1 MKKQSDF
8 SEYAGIYCAVQ
19 HDGKESGEMRID
31 MKQFKRILAI
41 LAVVIIAGLYI
52 ATLVCAIFVKRF
64 SGQMFL
70 ACIVATVMVP
80 LLLYLL
86 FWLYD
91 LLQSR
96 NGREENREEKNRKGF
111 AAAAAF
117 NQGKKFAGAE
127 TKKLEQEDI
136 ATDNNDVTEQI
147 EE

>member
-1 MKKQSDF
+1 
-8 SEYAGIYCAVQ
+8 
-19 HDGKESGEMRID
+19 

-64 SGQMFL
+64 SNQMFL

-91 LLQSR
+91 MLQSR
-96 NGREENREEKNRKGF
+96 NGREVDWEEKTRKGF

-117 NQGKKFAGAE
+117 NQGKKIAAADGAKVE
-127 TKKLEQEDI
+127 KFELKDVSTDKK
-136 ATDNNDVTEQI
+136 DVNEKI

>member
-1 MKKQSDF
+1 
-8 SEYAGIYCAVQ
+8 
-19 HDGKESGEMRID
+19 

-41 LAVVIIAGLYI
+41 LAVIIIAGLYI

-64 SGQMFL
+64 SNQMFL

-91 LLQSR
+91 LFHSR
-96 NGREENREEKNRKGF
+96 SDHREDWEEKTRKGF

-117 NQGKKFAGAE
+117 NQGKKIVKEDETERKETVSEDGSAGTVE
-127 TKKLEQEDI
+127 EDI
-136 ATDNNDVTEQI
+136 RSDGNASI
-147 EE
+147 